1 MVIHLCDHTVRPVVD
16 LLSRRTILHG
26 LGGAS
31 VIAAAAATLSPQL
44 VQAQNTTP
52 TADLEANK
60 VLARRYHDEIFEQ
73 GNLDVADEILT
84 PDFTWYAPPQTV
96 FVVGPA
102 AVKQTAQDV
111 RAYFA
116 GLALSADDVIA
127 EGDRVVIRWTLTGTV
142 QTDHGAVPV
151 VYTGIDIFRIADGK
165 LAELW
170 QNTDDYGLAQQLGEI
185 PVEGTPAASTPT
197 T

>member
-1 MVIHLCDHTVRPVVD
+1 V
-16 LLSRRTILHG
+16 SRRIVVQR
-26 LGGAS
+26 LGSAS
-31 VIAAAAATLSPQL
+31 FAAATLTIAPAL
-44 VQAQNTTP
+44 ARAQDATP
-52 TADLEANK
+52 SADLEANK
-60 VLARRYHDEIFEQ
+60 VLARQYHDEIFEQ

-96 FVVGPA
+96 SVVGPE
-102 AVKQTAQDV
+102 AVKQAAQEV
-111 RAYFA
+111 RAYF
-116 GLALSADDVIA
+116 GDDLSLSADDVIA

-151 VYTGIDIFRIADGK
+151 VYTGIDIFRIANGK

-170 QNTDDYGLAQQLGEI
+170 QNADDYGLAQQVGDI
-185 PVEGTPAASTPT
+185 PTEATPASTPT